1 MREKSLDTGLK
12 IGLVG
17 YGEVGQIL
25 ARALREQDLA
35 WVGAWDLLFRDA
47 MQGAVMK
54 ARAKDDGV
62 EACASLAALLVRAD
76 IVISAVTASNAL
88 EVAREAAKSI
98 RPGTFFLDLNSASP
112 MTKAGAARLVDAA
125 GAHYVE
131 AGVMTPV
138 PPYGIRAPM
147 LLGGPRAG
155 VLAEKLA
162 PLGFDMT
169 VVAER
174 IGVASAMK
182 LCRSVFIKGLEAII
196 VESYTLARRHGV
208 ERQLL
213 ASLAE
218 TFPQIDW
225 EKQGSYLFSRVAKH
239 GKRRAEEM
247 REAAN
252 TVREAGFEPW
262 MSAASAETQD
272 WVAALS
278 KSGLFRDLAAEP
290 GWRDYADKIIAAQDY
305 PAKVSRKPPA
315 RRS

>member
-1 MREKSLDTGLK
+1 MR

-17 YGEVGQIL
+17 YGEVGKIL
-25 ARALREQDLA
+25 AQALREQGIG
-35 WVGAWDLLFRDA
+35 WVGAWDLLLTDPSHNA
-47 MQGAVMK
+47 AMK
-54 ARAKDDGV
+54 ARARDDGV
-62 EACASLAALLVRAD
+62 EACTSLAALLARAD
-76 IVISAVTASNAL
+76 IVISAVTAANAL
-88 EVAREAAKSI
+88 EVAREAAQSI

-112 MTKAGAARLVDAA
+112 MTKTSASKLVDAA

-147 LLGGPRAG
+147 LLGGKRAG
-155 VLAEKLA
+155 GLAERLV

-169 VVAER
+169 VIAER
-174 IGVASAMK
+174 IGVASAIK

-208 ERQLL
+208 EREVL

-218 TFPQIDW
+218 TLPGIDW
-225 EKQGSYLFSRVAKH
+225 EKQGSYLFGRVANH
-239 GKRRAEEM
+239 GRRRAEEM

-262 MSAASAETQD
+262 MSAASAQMQD
-272 WVAALS
+272 WIAALS
-278 KSGLFRDLAAEP
+278 SSGLFRDLDAQP
-290 GWRDYADKIIAAQDY
+290 DWRDYADKIIAALEN
-305 PAKVSRKPPA
+305 PGTAARKRTG

>member
-1 MREKSLDTGLK
+1 MSGELVDPSLR

-17 YGEVGQIL
+17 YGEVGKIL
-25 ARALREQDLA
+25 ARALRERGIG
-35 WVGAWDLLFRDA
+35 WVGAWDVLLRDSSL
-47 MQGAVMK
+47 GAAMK
-54 ARAKDDGV
+54 ARARDDGV
-62 EACASLAALLVRAD
+62 EACASLAALLARAD
-76 IVISAVTASNAL
+76 IVISAVTAANAL
-88 EVAREAAKSI
+88 EVAREAARSI

-112 MTKAGAARLVDAA
+112 MTKASAAKLVDAA
-125 GAHYVE
+125 GARYVE

-147 LLGGPRAG
+147 LLGGNQAG
-155 VLAEKLA
+155 ALAEKLR

-169 VVAER
+169 VVAEG
-174 IGVASAMK
+174 IGVASAIK

-218 TFPQIDW
+218 TFPGIDW
-225 EKQGSYLFSRVAKH
+225 EKQGSYLFGRVANH

-262 MSAASAETQD
+262 MSAASAQTQD

-278 KSGLFRDLAAEP
+278 RSGLFSGLAAEP
-290 GWRDYADKIIAAQDY
+290 GWRDYADRIIAAQEN
-305 PAKVSRKPPA
+305 PETAARKRTG